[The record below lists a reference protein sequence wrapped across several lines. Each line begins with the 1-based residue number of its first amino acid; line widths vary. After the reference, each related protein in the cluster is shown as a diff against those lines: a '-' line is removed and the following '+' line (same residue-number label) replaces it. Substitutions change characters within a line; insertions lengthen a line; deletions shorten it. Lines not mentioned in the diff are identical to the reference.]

1 MKGNEKFVLKAVQ
14 QNGMSLEGAS
24 KELQKKCKVAFDT
37 VNTDGDEELSMSEFQ
52 QFMADREAVDGNKKN
67 GFFSNM
73 GKFVAKR
80 WKELVS
86 DCCLLEPKRPL
97 LQ

>member
-1 MKGNEKFVLKAVQ
+1 MRTTLLADRAKGV
-14 QNGMSLEGAS
+14 
-24 KELQKKCKVAFDT
+24 DT
-37 VNTDGDEELSMSEFQ
+37 EFQ